1 MCTGGVPAAPCER
14 PAAGLA
20 ERGGARARSSGA
32 HRLWPTQLAER
43 WRPSKRRAGHAGHD
57 GPPPRQV
64 PSRSGPRHQLTHLVW
79 RDGSGQDQLDLIVFP
94 GDAALRHVPQC
105 TDGFVVLLE
114 FSQTGRRE
122 FFWSQE
128 PRKKGSDW
136 ASDADNAREKGLVDQ
151 ANGLL
156 GAPTAPAAAPA
167 AGFGGL
173 SPDDLLAML
182 SGGGAAAA
190 AGGGA
195 AAAPAPRAA
204 ARPRRPPTASGDVRY
219 LGGEHLVDRQHR
231 RAAPRYR
238 RSASTPLLQPD
249 ATAAAV
255 DEAAAAP
262 RPPPPRVRAARPR
275 RQPHA
280 LVAAARAGGGAVHR
294 GAQLGRR
301 RRRLIAELGISP
313 SLAPA
318 SRPSSRRCRRRPT
331 RTPPRAMD
339 ES

>member
-1 MCTGGVPAAPCER
+1 MAFQFMSGRATLQGTTVTSNPGK
-14 PAAGLA
+14 
-20 ERGGARARSSGA
+20 GALCIRTS
-32 HRLWPTQLAER
+32 
-43 WRPSKRRAGHAGHD
+43 D
-57 GPPPRQV
+57 D
-64 PSRSGPRHQLTHLVW
+64 QLTHLVW

-182 SGGGAAAA
+182 SGGGAAAGA

-195 AAAPAPRAA
+195 AAPAPAAAAPAPAATAPVTGPISAASISSILANIGAA
-204 ARPRRPPTASGDVRY
+204 APQTPPLSLNAV
-219 LGGEHLVDRQHR
+219 
-231 RAAPRYR
+231 
-238 RSASTPLLQPD
+238 LQPD

-255 DEAAAAP
+255 DEAAAARLAEHLP
-262 RPPPPRVRAARPR
+262 AAGASGEAETTSRTLSSP
-275 RQPHA
+275 QLA
-280 LVAAARAGGGAVHR
+280 QAAAQFTEALNSGGAA
-294 GAQLGRR
+294 G
-301 RRRLIAELGISP
+301 LIAELGISP
-313 SLAPA
+313 SGPGVEAFLEALQKKA
-318 SRPSSRRCRRRPT
+318 DED
-331 RTPPRAMD
+331 AAKEDKMD

>member
-1 MCTGGVPAAPCER
+1 MAFQFMSGRATLQGTTVTSNPGK
-14 PAAGLA
+14 
-20 ERGGARARSSGA
+20 GALCIRTS
-32 HRLWPTQLAER
+32 
-43 WRPSKRRAGHAGHD
+43 D
-57 GPPPRQV
+57 D
-64 PSRSGPRHQLTHLVW
+64 QLTHLVW

-182 SGGGAAAA
+182 S
-190 AGGGA
+190 
-195 AAAPAPRAA
+195 
-204 ARPRRPPTASGDVRY
+204 
-219 LGGEHLVDRQHR
+219 
-231 RAAPRYR
+231 
-238 RSASTPLLQPD
+238 
-249 ATAAAV
+249 
-255 DEAAAAP
+255 AAAP
-262 RPPPPRVRAARPR
+262 RPPPPAAAPRRRRPR
-275 RQPHA
+275 RRP
-280 LVAAARAGGGAVHR
+280 RPR
-294 GAQLGRR
+294 RPRR
-301 RRRLIAELGISP
+301 R
-313 SLAPA
+313 
-318 SRPSSRRCRRRPT
+318 
-331 RTPPRAMD
+331 
-339 ES
+339 